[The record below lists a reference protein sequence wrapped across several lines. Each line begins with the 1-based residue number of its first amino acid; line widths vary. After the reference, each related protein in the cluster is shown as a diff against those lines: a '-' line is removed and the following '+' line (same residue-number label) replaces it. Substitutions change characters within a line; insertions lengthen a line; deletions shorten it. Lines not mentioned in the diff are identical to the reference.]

1 MPILQLRSRILPL
14 YCLPL
19 NSSDSLYLLPWPR
32 HCLVYPGISRLR
44 ADYTLLDIILLIVA
58 ADNVLL
64 ALLLLL
70 LIHEN
75 RLAVPVPLSTLIPSE
90 SFYTDTQA
98 SIHWIV

>member
-14 YCLPL
+14 YCLPFAL
-19 NSSDSLYLLPWPR
+19 SSAEAQAWPR

-98 SIHWIV
+98 SIRWIV